1 MNLCLKVFGD
11 TLATV
16 TIGIA
21 SAVQTV
27 SNGVLNA
34 LPSKPTG
41 SDATKHVYYSVGC
54 TDFSATDSKCHYE
67 VELSK
72 LLTVTTGFAGSFPTP
87 PSETGKINDY
97 VFWRYNLDGGEWKTW
112 SRTSDSKIA
121 FTDAST
127 AVIVEAWTS
136 CGRVGDAFS
145 FDVNLFV
152 HSTLTC
158 SSFDAMWKLEGS
170 DPTPGNAY
178 CAYPGSDF
186 AVMKLDM
193 TVADVVLS
201 SAGKVTGSYA
211 GVTCDIMLKEEAT
224 TATNTKAYQLLSDS
238 TNPTISKYFAVE
250 MVHNPHT
257 ARKTAAKVTCTF
269 TRTPHSNTMLLAE
282 DTDPNSITCM
292 HDFTVTDC
300 DAPEVISFVQ
310 DGLCA
315 DKCAGKAAPG

>member
-158 SSFDAMWKLEGS
+158 SVSTPCGSWKARILRLA
-170 DPTPGNAY
+170 TP
-178 CAYPGSDF
+178 
-186 AVMKLDM
+186 
-193 TVADVVLS
+193 
-201 SAGKVTGSYA
+201 
-211 GVTCDIMLKEEAT
+211 
-224 TATNTKAYQLLSDS
+224 
-238 TNPTISKYFAVE
+238 
-250 MVHNPHT
+250 T
-257 ARKTAAKVTCTF
+257 ARTRAAT
-269 TRTPHSNTMLLAE
+269 SL
-282 DTDPNSITCM
+282 S
-292 HDFTVTDC
+292 
-300 DAPEVISFVQ
+300 
-310 DGLCA
+310 
-315 DKCAGKAAPG
+315 